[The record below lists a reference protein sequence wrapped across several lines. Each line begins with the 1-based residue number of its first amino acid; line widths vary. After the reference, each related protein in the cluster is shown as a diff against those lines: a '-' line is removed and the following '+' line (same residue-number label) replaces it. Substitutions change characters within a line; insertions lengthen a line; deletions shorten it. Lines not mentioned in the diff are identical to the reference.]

1 MDDSAPDWGRLFNIA
16 SSQSG
21 YFNATQARGCG
32 ISLALLSHHA
42 KGARLL
48 RVRRGIYRFQQYPS
62 SPREEVMQAW
72 LAMGEHAVVSH
83 ESALDLLGLA
93 DTIPERIHL
102 TIPRSARWRRAGPG
116 VAIHTSTRPMEPGDV
131 VTRAGMR
138 VTSPARTILDVA
150 QTGGAPD
157 QVARAA
163 WEATERGM
171 ATREQL
177 LAGGAE
183 RGDQVRRLM
192 EEFLVKV

>member
-1 MDDSAPDWGRLFNIA
+1 MDDNGPDWDRLFSIA

-21 YFNATQARGCG
+21 YFNAAQARACAV
-32 ISLALLSHHA
+32 SLALLSHHA
-42 KGARLL
+42 KGGRLL
-48 RVRRGIYRFQQYPS
+48 RIRQGIYRFQQYPS

-72 LAMGEHAVVSH
+72 LAMGERAVVSH

-102 TIPRSARWRRAGPG
+102 TVPRSARWRRASPG
-116 VAIHTSTRPMEPGDV
+116 VAIHTSTRPMERGDV
-131 VTRAGMR
+131 VTRGGMR
-138 VTSPARTILDVA
+138 VTSATRTILDVA

-163 WEATERGM
+163 WEAIERGM

-183 RGDQVRRLM
+183 RGEQVRRLM
-192 EEFLVKV
+192 EEFLVKA